1 MLERWAASLAGVS
14 GAIAS
19 ATGGAFRALGRPGR
33 LLQDFL
39 NGSWLGHPLHPVL
52 TDVVV
57 GAATV
62 AVMLDV
68 LRIVFR
74 VPGLELATTWTVA
87 LTVLSAL
94 GTIVTGLT
102 DFKDTAPG
110 SNSRN
115 VAGLHGLINIGGTA
129 LFAVALVL
137 RLLDHNNW
145 AALIFVVG
153 YGVVSV
159 GAFIGGHVVFKYGEM
174 VNHNA
179 FGRGK
184 RAKEFTAVLPV
195 AELAE
200 ATPTKTMLG
209 ATALVLV
216 RRGDVVHALKESCSH
231 AGGPLSQGTLV
242 DGAIQCPWHQSVF
255 RLRDGAVL
263 HGPATSRQV
272 MYRARVT
279 DGQVEVQGPFD

>member
-179 FGRGK
+179 FARGK

>member
-110 SNSRN
+110 SSSRN

-179 FGRGK
+179 FARGK

>member
-1 MLERWAASLAGVS
+1 MLERWGAALAGVS
-14 GAIAS
+14 NGIAS
-19 ATGGAFRALGRPGR
+19 ATNAVFRGLGGPGR

-39 NGSWLGHPLHPVL
+39 NGSWLGHALHPVL

-57 GAATV
+57 GGATV
-62 AVMLDV
+62 VVMFDI
-68 LRIVFR
+68 LRVVFG
-74 VPGLELATTWTVA
+74 VQGLEQPTTWVVG
-87 LTVLSAL
+87 LTVLAAL
-94 GTIVTGLT
+94 ATIVTGLT
-102 DFKDTAPG
+102 DFKDTGKG
-110 SNSRN
+110 SASRN
-115 VAGLHGLINIGGTA
+115 VAGMHGLINIAGTL
-129 LFAVALVL
+129 LFGVALAL

-145 AALIFVVG
+145 GALTFLVG

-179 FGRGK
+179 FARGK
-184 RAKEFTAVLPV
+184 RAKEFTPVLAV
-195 AELAE
+195 AELPE
-200 ATPTKTMLG
+200 ATPTRAMLG

-216 RRGDVVHALKESCSH
+216 RRGDIVHALKESCSH
-231 AGGPLSQGTLV
+231 AGGPLAQGTLR

-272 MYRARVT
+272 RYQARIA
-279 DGQVEVQGPFD
+279 DGQVEVIGPFD

>member
-179 FGRGK
+179 FARGK

-272 MYRARVT
+272 MYLARVT

>member
-19 ATGGAFRALGRPGR
+19 ATRGAFRALGGPGR

-62 AVMLDV
+62 VVLLDV
-68 LRIVFR
+68 LRIVFG
-74 VPGLELATTWTVA
+74 VPGLELATTWTVG

-145 AALIFVVG
+145 AALTFVAG

-179 FGRGK
+179 FARGK
-184 RAKEFTAVLPV
+184 RAKGFTAVLPV

-200 ATPTKTMLG
+200 ATPTKAMLG

-272 MYRARVT
+272 MYQARII
-279 DGQVEVQGPFD
+279 DGQVEVLGPFD

>member
-179 FGRGK
+179 FARGT

-195 AELAE
+195 AELAA